1 MRLCVFIQIDHGKVG
16 FVALSGASYRDNKF
30 DRSFRQ
36 PKLKGIRMKMK
47 LHWQILIGLAAGV
60 AFGIF
65 AALNQMGDFTHD
77 WVTPFGTLFVNL
89 LKLIAM
95 PLVFASLVTGI
106 ASLADV
112 SKLSRMGG
120 RTIGI
125 YLLTTVISITIGLV
139 VVNVLEPGKS
149 LPPEVSADLQAS
161 YVGELEGRADTIEQ
175 VRDRGP
181 LQPMVDIVPQN
192 IVAALSQN
200 IRMLQVVFF
209 ALFFGVCLVLVPNE
223 NTNVIKSFIQGMND
237 VIIKMVDL
245 IMYIAPVG
253 VFALIAGTITAVAG
267 DSIETVLSLLSSLGF
282 YTLTVIFGLLLHVLL
297 VYSTFVHFFTRFS
310 LKEFFTG
317 IAPAQL
323 LAFSTSSS
331 AATLP
336 VTMECV
342 EDNLGVKNE
351 VAAFVLPLGATI
363 NLDGTALY
371 QAVATVFIAQ
381 ALGMELDLVAQLT
394 IVLTAL
400 LASIGTAPAPAAGII
415 MLVIVLE
422 SVGVPSSGIALILG
436 VDRIL
441 DMVRTATNVTGDSA
455 VTVLVDSA
463 EKKWEAKAALLQT
476 KAGHD

>member
-1 MRLCVFIQIDHGKVG
+1 MKT
-16 FVALSGASYRDNKF
+16 
-30 DRSFRQ
+30 
-36 PKLKGIRMKMK
+36 KMK

-65 AALNQMGDFTHD
+65 AALNQLGDFTSD

-112 SKLSRMGG
+112 SKLSRMGS

-139 VVNVLEPGKS
+139 VVNLLEPGKS
-149 LPPEVSADLQAS
+149 IPPEVSADLQAS
-161 YVGELEGRADTIEQ
+161 YVSEIEGRADTINE
-175 VRDRGP
+175 VRERGP

-209 ALFFGVCLVLVPNE
+209 ALFFGVSLILAPNE
-223 NTNVIKSFIQGMND
+223 NTRTVKSFIQGMND
-237 VIIKMVDL
+237 IIIKMVDL
-245 IMYIAPVG
+245 IMYIAPIG

-267 DSIETVLSLLSSLGF
+267 DNIETVLSLLSSLGF
-282 YTLTVIFGLLLHVLL
+282 YTLVVIFGLLLHVLL
-297 VYSTFVHFFTRFS
+297 VYCTFVHFFTRFS

-351 VAAFVLPLGATI
+351 VASFVLPLGATI

-381 ALGMELDLVAQLT
+381 ALGMELNLAAQLT

-400 LASIGTAPAPAAGII
+400 LASIGTAPVPAAGII

-455 VTVLVDSA
+455 VTVLIDSA
-463 EKKWEAKAALLQT
+463 EKRWAAKAALLQADT
-476 KAGHD
+476 GQT

>member
-1 MRLCVFIQIDHGKVG
+1 
-16 FVALSGASYRDNKF
+16 
-30 DRSFRQ
+30 
-36 PKLKGIRMKMK
+36 MKMK
-47 LHWQILIGLAAGV
+47 LHWQIMIGLVAGA

-65 AALNQMGDFTHD
+65 AAVNQLGDFTSD

-149 LPPEVSADLQAS
+149 IPPEVSADLQAS
-161 YVGELEGRADTIEQ
+161 YVDQLEGRAETIDQ
-175 VRDRGP
+175 VRERGP

-209 ALFFGVCLVLVPNE
+209 ALFFGVCLILAPNE
-223 NTNVIKSFIQGMND
+223 NTGTIKSFIQGMND

-267 DSIETVLSLLSSLGF
+267 DNIETVLNLLGSLGF
-282 YTLTVIFGLLLHVLL
+282 YTLVVILGLALHVLL
-297 VYSTFVHFFTRFS
+297 VYCTFVHFFTRFS
-310 LKEFFTG
+310 LKQFFVG

-351 VAAFVLPLGATI
+351 VASFVLPLGATI

-381 ALGMELDLVAQLT
+381 ALGMELNLAAQLT

-400 LASIGTAPAPAAGII
+400 LASIGTAPVPAAGII

-463 EKKWEAKAALLQT
+463 EKKWAAKAALLHTETGQS
-476 KAGHD
+476 

>member
-1 MRLCVFIQIDHGKVG
+1 
-16 FVALSGASYRDNKF
+16 
-30 DRSFRQ
+30 
-36 PKLKGIRMKMK
+36 MKMK

-60 AFGIF
+60 AYGIF
-65 AALNQMGDFTHD
+65 AALNQMGDFTSD

-161 YVGELEGRADTIEQ
+161 YAGEIEGRADTIEE

-223 NTNVIKSFIQGMND
+223 NTSVIKSFIQGMND

-282 YTLTVIFGLLLHVLL
+282 YTLVVILGLFLHVLL
-297 VYSTFVHFFTRFS
+297 VYCTFVHFFTRFS
-310 LKEFFTG
+310 LKEFFVG

-351 VAAFVLPLGATI
+351 VASFVLPLGATI

-400 LASIGTAPAPAAGII
+400 LASIGTAPVPAAGII

-463 EKKWEAKAALLQT
+463 EKKWEAKAALARVQAT
-476 KAGHD
+476 HD

>member
-1 MRLCVFIQIDHGKVG
+1 
-16 FVALSGASYRDNKF
+16 
-30 DRSFRQ
+30 
-36 PKLKGIRMKMK
+36 MKMK
-47 LHWQILIGLAAGV
+47 LHWQIIIGLVAGV
-60 AFGIF
+60 FFGIF
-65 AALNQMGDFTHD
+65 AAVNQLGDFTSD
-77 WVTPFGTLFVNL
+77 WITPFGTLFVNL

-95 PLVFASLVTGI
+95 PLVFASLVTGV

-112 SKLSRMGG
+112 KKLSRMGG

-125 YLLTTVISITIGLV
+125 YLLTTVVSITIGLLL
-139 VVNVLEPGKS
+139 VNLLEPGKS
-149 LPPEVSADLQAS
+149 IPPEVSANLQAS
-161 YVGELEGRADTIEQ
+161 FVGEMEGRADTIEQ
-175 VRDRGP
+175 VRQRGP

-209 ALFFGVCLVLVPNE
+209 ALFFGVSLVLVQNE
-223 NTNVIKSFIQGMND
+223 ATRTVKTLIKGMND
-237 VIIKMVDL
+237 IIIKMVDL
-245 IMYIAPVG
+245 IMYIAPIG

-267 DSIETVLSLLSSLGF
+267 DNIETVLSLLSSLGF
-282 YTLTVIFGLLLHVLL
+282 YTLVVIFGLFLHVII
-297 VYSTFVHFFTRFS
+297 VYSSIVHFLTPYS
-310 LKEFFTG
+310 LKEFYTG

-336 VTMECV
+336 VTMECAV
-342 EDNLGVKNE
+342 DNLGVKKE

-381 ALGMELDLVAQLT
+381 ALGMELNLAAQLT

-400 LASIGTAPAPAAGII
+400 LASIGTAPVPAAGII

-455 VTVLVDSA
+455 VTILIDSA
-463 EKKWEAKAALLQT
+463 EKKIAAKSSQLQVESNQN
-476 KAGHD
+476 

>member
-1 MRLCVFIQIDHGKVG
+1 MK
-16 FVALSGASYRDNKF
+16 
-30 DRSFRQ
+30 
-36 PKLKGIRMKMK
+36 MKMK
-47 LHWQILIGLAAGV
+47 LHWQILIGLFAGAV
-60 AFGIF
+60 FGIF
-65 AALNQMGDFTHD
+65 AAVNQLSGFTHD
-77 WVTPFGTLFVNL
+77 WITPFGTIFVNL

-95 PLVFASLVTGI
+95 PLVFASLVTGV
-106 ASLADV
+106 ASLSDV

-120 RTIGI
+120 RTIGV
-125 YLLTTVISITIGLV
+125 YMLTTVLSITIGLL
-139 VVNVLEPGKS
+139 VVNTLKPGES
-149 LPPEVSADLQAS
+149 IPPQVSADLQAS
-161 YVGELEGRADTIEQ
+161 YQDEIEGRVDTIEQ
-175 VRDRGP
+175 VKNRGP

-209 ALFFGVCLVLVPNE
+209 ALFFGICLILAPNE
-223 NTNVIKSFIQGMND
+223 NTRTVKSFIQGMND

-245 IMYIAPVG
+245 IMYVAPIG

-267 DSIETVLSLLSSLGF
+267 DNIETVLSLLSSLGF
-282 YTLTVIFGLLLHVLL
+282 YTLVVIFGLILHVLL
-297 VYSTFVHFFTRFS
+297 VYCTFVHFFTRFT
-310 LKEFFTG
+310 LKEFFVG

-351 VAAFVLPLGATI
+351 VASFVLPLGATI

-381 ALGMELDLVAQLT
+381 ALGMDLNLTAQLT

-400 LASIGTAPAPAAGII
+400 LASIGTAPVPAAGII

-441 DMVRTATNVTGDSA
+441 DMVRTATNVTGDCA
-455 VTVLVDSA
+455 VTVLVDAA
-463 EKKWEAKAALLQT
+463 EKKLEAKEAA
-476 KAGHD
+476 A

>member
-1 MRLCVFIQIDHGKVG
+1 
-16 FVALSGASYRDNKF
+16 
-30 DRSFRQ
+30 
-36 PKLKGIRMKMK
+36 MKMK
-47 LHWQILIGLAAGV
+47 LHWQILLGLAAGAV
-60 AFGIF
+60 YGVL
-65 AALNQMGDFTHD
+65 AAINGLGGFTAD
-77 WVTPFGTLFVNL
+77 WITPFGTLFVNL

-120 RTIGI
+120 KTIAV
-125 YLLTTVISITIGLV
+125 YLMTTVVSITIGLL
-139 VVNVLEPGKS
+139 VVNLLEPGKS
-149 LPPEVSADLQAS
+149 LPPEVSASLQAS
-161 YVGELEGRADTIEQ
+161 YVDEIEGRIDTIEQ
-175 VRDRGP
+175 VKSRGP

-209 ALFFGVCLVLVPNE
+209 AMFFGVCLILAPNE
-223 NTNVIKSFIQGMND
+223 DTKTVKSFIQGMND
-237 VIIKMVDL
+237 IIIKMVDL

-253 VFALIAGTITAVAG
+253 VFALIAGTITVVAG
-267 DSIETVLSLLSSLGF
+267 DNIDSVLSLLSSLGF
-282 YTLTVIFGLLLHVLL
+282 YTLVVLLGLLLHVLL

-310 LKEFFTG
+310 LKEFYTG

-342 EDNLGVKNE
+342 EENLGVKNE
-351 VAAFVLPLGATI
+351 VASFVLPLGATI

-381 ALGMELDLVAQLT
+381 ALGMELNLAAQLT

-400 LASIGTAPAPAAGII
+400 LASIGTAPVPAAGII

-441 DMVRTATNVTGDSA
+441 DMARTATNVTGDSA
-455 VTVLVDSA
+455 VTVLIDAA
-463 EKKWEAKAALLQT
+463 ENKWAEDNAATQLETTQT
-476 KAGHD
+476 

>member
-1 MRLCVFIQIDHGKVG
+1 
-16 FVALSGASYRDNKF
+16 
-30 DRSFRQ
+30 
-36 PKLKGIRMKMK
+36 MKMK
-47 LHWQILIGLAAGV
+47 LHWQIMIGLVAGV

-65 AALNQMGDFTHD
+65 AAINQLGGFTSD

-149 LPPEVSADLQAS
+149 IPPEVSADLQAS
-161 YVGELEGRADTIEQ
+161 YVGEMEGREDTISQ

-181 LQPMVDIVPQN
+181 LQAMVDIVPQN

-209 ALFFGVCLVLVPNE
+209 ALFFGVCLILAPSEDTATV
-223 NTNVIKSFIQGMND
+223 KSFIRGMND

-267 DSIETVLSLLSSLGF
+267 DSIESVMSLLGSLGF
-282 YTLTVIFGLLLHVLL
+282 YTLVVIFGLLLHVLF
-297 VYSTFVHFFTRFS
+297 VYCTFVHFFSRFS

-351 VAAFVLPLGATI
+351 VASFVLPLGATI

-381 ALGMELDLVAQLT
+381 ALGMELNLAAQLT

-400 LASIGTAPAPAAGII
+400 LASIGTAPVPAAGII

-455 VTVLVDSA
+455 VTVMIDAA
-463 EKKWEAKAALLQT
+463 EKKWAEKQALLQT
-476 KAGHD
+476 DTTQS

>member
-1 MRLCVFIQIDHGKVG
+1 
-16 FVALSGASYRDNKF
+16 
-30 DRSFRQ
+30 
-36 PKLKGIRMKMK
+36 MKMK

-60 AFGIF
+60 AYGIF
-65 AALNQMGDFTHD
+65 AALNQMGDFTSD

-161 YVGELEGRADTIEQ
+161 YAGEIEGRADTIEE

-223 NTNVIKSFIQGMND
+223 NTSVIKSFIQGMND

-267 DSIETVLSLLSSLGF
+267 DSIDTVLSLLSSLGF
-282 YTLTVIFGLLLHVLL
+282 YTLVVILGLFLHVLL
-297 VYSTFVHFFTRFS
+297 VYCTFVHFFTRFS
-310 LKEFFTG
+310 LKEFFVG

-351 VAAFVLPLGATI
+351 VASFVLPLGATI

-400 LASIGTAPAPAAGII
+400 LASIGTAPVPAAGII

-463 EKKWEAKAALLQT
+463 EKKWEAKAALARVQAT
-476 KAGHD
+476 HD